1 MVMLIVNGMRLW
13 WCWIS
18 ICRYITV
25 FWVGWLGGPEGS
37 RVLFR
42 GKIPPDHW
50 VSGVVMREVAVL
62 AVKAVT
68 CCKADSSNNAC
79 PEVAWIPRAL
89 YATLDK
95 PYWGDSAHIRMCGES
110 DTVDVRR
117 THGDGRN
124 EVMPN
129 GYFWPT
135 TDDSNNDATAT
146 TLNDGIGYRLSALK
160 LMGLGGN
167 SAVWLNRMSHRKRNK
182 VIAVSGGLVSSCVQN
197 NWI

>member
-95 PYWGDSAHIRMCGES
+95 PYWGDSAHIRKCGEA
-110 DTVDVRR
+110 TLWMWGGRR
-117 THGDGRN
+117 WTQWSHAKRVFLTNDGRQQQRRD
-124 EVMPN
+124 
-129 GYFWPT
+129 G
-135 TDDSNNDATAT
+135 DDTERRD
-146 TLNDGIGYRLSALK
+146 RLSIICSEVNGTWRQQCSVAK
-160 LMGLGGN
+160 QDVTQKTN
-167 SAVWLNRMSHRKRNK
+167 
-182 VIAVSGGLVSSCVQN
+182 
-197 NWI
+197 